1 LRLKTGTPSIC
12 PAGVIVRIDVFALN
26 LDDPET
32 VAKTS
37 DQPRGRW
44 LLATAGDALVDPQTR
59 PAAHGAGRAAPRR
72 ERGAGGPR
80 GPPCW
85 PTRSGPSTLCWSGT
99 SSSRTPTPPT

>member
-1 LRLKTGTPSIC
+1 VLAHRHECHARHAAAVRSPPRSRYKTGTPSIW

-59 PAAHGAGRAAPRR
+59 PAAHGAGRAARRR
-72 ERGAGGPR
+72 ERGA
-80 GPPCW
+80 
-85 PTRSGPSTLCWSGT
+85 
-99 SSSRTPTPPT
+99 